1 MKESIFFYIN
11 DSENI
16 ELEREISSKKFYLF
30 EEVRVILNSN
40 NKKYILYEK
49 DFMCEAIRRFRNL
62 LEEVVAGKL
71 ELHSSLKKGKLGFY
85 WNEYCADRSGLVMI
99 QGEQGKYWVGLRHLL
114 WCSNRGFATWLY
126 NENGEI
132 VLEVTLAPT
141 YKWHFTEPLKGDKSY
156 IRYSKFRKNYKTTY
170 VKKIP
175 LNIAQTWLAQ
185 SNNIINDMTEC
196 YPEDEEY
203 DD

>member
-1 MKESIFFYIN
+1 MQY
-11 DSENI
+11 
-16 ELEREISSKKFYLF
+16 
-30 EEVRVILNSN
+30 
-40 NKKYILYEK
+40 
-49 DFMCEAIRRFRNL
+49 
-62 LEEVVAGKL
+62 
-71 ELHSSLKKGKLGFY
+71 
-85 WNEYCADRSGLVMI
+85 
-99 QGEQGKYWVGLRHLL
+99 LL

-185 SNNIINDMTEC
+185 SNNIINGMIEC
-196 YPEDEEY
+196 YPQDEEY